1 MKRKPRPRRLDGV
14 LLVDKPQGW
23 TSHDVVARVRQLTGE
38 RRVGHTGTLDP
49 HATGLLLLALGRGTK
64 LASFMTSLEKTY
76 EGEIALGIRTT
87 TDDTEGDVLDTRPVP
102 EFGDAEL
109 RALEQRFSGSIEQ
122 VPPAFSAV
130 KVGGKRSYA
139 LARKG
144 ELPELKPRTVQV
156 RELHLW
162 KVAPDRLG
170 IRVTCS
176 AGTYVRA
183 LARDI
188 GDALGCGGHLA
199 HLTRTRIGRFHLSQ
213 AVTMEELE
221 EAAREGRMEQLVLP
235 IDEGVAS
242 YDAAIVTRGRAIRL
256 AHGETVEPSFR
267 PWLPSECARLY
278 DAAGTFIGMGRV
290 LLSGHIRPVRI
301 VADVD

>member
-1 MKRKPRPRRLDGV
+1 MRSRSRPHRLDGV

-23 TSHDVVARVRQLTGE
+23 TSHDVVEKVRQLSGE

-49 HATGLLLLALGRGTK
+49 HATGLLLLALGRATK

-76 EGEIALGIRTT
+76 EGEIALGARTT
-87 TDDTEGDVLDTRPVP
+87 TDDAEGEVLSERPVP
-102 EFGDAEL
+102 DFSEADL
-109 RALEQRFSGSIEQ
+109 RALEERFSGSIEQ

-144 ELPELKPRTVQV
+144 APPELKPRTVQV
-156 RELHLW
+156 HELRLW

-188 GDALGCGGHLA
+188 GEALGCGGYLA
-199 HLTRTRIGRFHLSQ
+199 HLTRTRIGRFHLAQ
-213 AVTMEELE
+213 ATTIEELE
-221 EAAREGRMEQLVLP
+221 DAAKRGQIAELILP
-235 IDEGVAS
+235 ADEGVGS

-278 DAAGTFIGMGRV
+278 DSAGTFIGMGRV

-301 VADVD
+301 VAELD